1 MNNFTA
7 SSIIKNQISHTIF
20 NRITFDEQSSTMYI
34 QETLKNDKIKE
45 PLQKYKSQ
53 IAPLEKYSKA

>member
-7 SSIIKNQISHTIF
+7 ASIIKNQISRSILRGKTV
-20 NRITFDEQSSTMYI
+20 DDQSSTIYI
-34 QETLKNDKIKE
+34 GETLKNDKIKE

-53 IAPLEKYSKA
+53 IAPL

>member
-20 NRITFDEQSSTMYI
+20 NRITLDEQSSTMYI
-34 QETLKNDKIKE
+34 QETLKNDKKLKNLFKNINLK
-45 PLQKYKSQ
+45 L
-53 IAPLEKYSKA
+53 LL